1 MPIITYDTCCFIS
14 YDPSSF
20 PSGFRMSAVVIQ
32 ELTAGA
38 EDIHK
43 VKYYEAMRKFYEG
56 EGKLLIPNGEDWFQ
70 AGKILYSLINGV
82 RTRIGKAPKLS
93 KDEKQR
99 IVRDVLIART
109 AKRANCVV
117 VTDNIKD
124 FELIQTYCNVKLI
137 HGVDYFS

>member
-1 MPIITYDTCCFIS
+1 
-14 YDPSSF
+14 
-20 PSGFRMSAVVIQ
+20 MSAVVIQ

-38 EDIHK
+38 KGIHE
-43 VKYYEAMRKFYEG
+43 VNDYEYTRRRYEK

-82 RTRIGKAPKLS
+82 RTKTGKAPKLS

-99 IVRDVLIART
+99 IVRDVLITRT
-109 AKRANCVV
+109 AKRANCTV

-137 HGVDYFS
+137 RGKDYFS

>member
-1 MPIITYDTCCFIS
+1 MPS
-14 YDPSSF
+14 
-20 PSGFRMSAVVIQ
+20 VVIQ

-38 EDIHK
+38 NDIK
-43 VKYYEAMRKFYEG
+43 EVRTLETLMVYYERR
-56 EGKLLIPNGEDWFQ
+56 GKLLVPNSEDWFQ

-82 RTRIGKAPKLS
+82 RTKTGKVPKLS

-99 IVRDVLIART
+99 IVRDVLITRT
-109 AKRANCVV
+109 AKRANCTV

-137 HGVDYFS
+137 RGKDYFS